1 MNRVYTITFTKGPDV
16 ALVESTARTMAA
28 RGVAVQ
34 DQGGQSVSFRVTGA
48 TPGDRDFSATFTT
61 RSVLTGVP
69 VRWELATGMGVHRR
83 VVTTGGE
90 A

>member
-16 ALVESTARTMAA
+16 ALVTSTARTMAD

-48 TPGDRDFSATFTT
+48 TSGDRDRSAIMAVRTVMTG
-61 RSVLTGVP
+61 TGVT
-69 VRWELATGMGVHRR
+69 WELATGMGVHRR
-83 VVTTGGE
+83 VVTTGGR